1 MRKHTKIYLDYFGYG
16 KEDFISCEICGKRAV
31 DIHHINARGMGG
43 SKDKDTIDNLMA
55 VDRECHLKYGDKKE
69 YMDFLKEKH
78 QQFIDSYGKFY

>member
-1 MRKHTKIYLDYFGYG
+1 MRKHTKIYMEYFGYG

-43 SKDKDTIDNLMA
+43 SKDADTIDNLMA